1 MIMQAHVNTEYYKTA
16 LVAIDH
22 IDRLVEHK
30 EIPIESIRYN
40 LEMLRNA
47 VEMIQRLYTKDAES
61 MAYLDRQ
68 RLQVALY
75 EEALRRAHGGY

>member
-1 MIMQAHVNTEYYKTA
+1 MMQAHVNTEYYKTA

-40 LEMLRNA
+40 LDRSSLKSTINA
-47 VEMIQRLYTKDAES
+47 S
-61 MAYLDRQ
+61 
-68 RLQVALY
+68 
-75 EEALRRAHGGY
+75 